1 MTKIYHNVYPYDAS
15 VPAAVLFAI
24 LFFIM
29 SILHLYQLVRTR
41 IWYLIPFLLGGIFE
55 GIGYTFR
62 IISINQSPDYTLPPY
77 AIQLIL
83 PLIAPALL
91 SATMYMSL
99 GRIILVT
106 HSESLAPIRR
116 TWLTKLFVLGDVLS
130 FMAQAIG
137 GAIISAQKPYSYNTG
152 RWVIIIGLVIQVFF
166 FGLFLVTGVIFHVR
180 LAKTS
185 TTASETFAWKKH
197 MEALYIGSM
206 LILVRS
212 VYRLIE
218 YLEDK
223 GGYLITHEAFAYVFD
238 ALLMLAVML
247 VFFWVHPSEIQ
258 VLIRGKGK
266 IIKHGVEVA
275 DVLEMEDTVMFL
287 DEEARIK

>member
-1 MTKIYHNVYPYDAS
+1 
-15 VPAAVLFAI
+15 
-24 LFFIM
+24 
-29 SILHLYQLVRTR
+29 
-41 IWYLIPFLLGGIFE
+41 
-55 GIGYTFR
+55 
-62 IISINQSPDYTLPPY
+62 
-77 AIQLIL
+77 
-83 PLIAPALL
+83 
-91 SATMYMSL
+91 MYMSL

-152 RWVIIIGLVIQVFF
+152 RWVITIGLVIQVFF

-180 LAKTS
+180 LAKTP
-185 TTASETFAWKKH
+185 TPASETFAWKKH

-212 VYRLIE
+212 VYRLIG

-238 ALLMLAVML
+238 ALLMLVVML

-258 VLIRGKGK
+258 VLIRGRGTV
-266 IIKHGVEVA
+266 IKHGVKVV
-275 DVLEMEDTVMFL
+275 DVTEMEDTVIFF